1 MAKKANLHSSFT
13 ARIRLRVDAVEGES
27 EFAKQRQALVAT
39 LQEVD
44 ASNALQEWL
53 IDAALMRLRAEAGL
67 AVPVS
72 VGADATGM
80 VTPVQ
85 RAPSLTA
92 VALEPKVSQ
101 SMPLAAAPA
110 VRESEQNEDQMPA
123 GAVQK
128 ASAAPRLP
136 AGLRGAM

>member
-1 MAKKANLHSSFT
+1 M
-13 ARIRLRVDAVEGES
+13 
-27 EFAKQRQALVAT
+27 
-39 LQEVD
+39 
-44 ASNALQEWL
+44 
-53 IDAALMRLRAEAGL
+53 AALYRCATDTLRLRAEAGL

-72 VGADATGM
+72 VGVDATGV

-92 VALEPKVSQ
+92 VAVEPKVSQ
-101 SMPLAAAPA
+101 SVPLAAATVVSEP
-110 VRESEQNEDQMPA
+110 EQNEDQMLA